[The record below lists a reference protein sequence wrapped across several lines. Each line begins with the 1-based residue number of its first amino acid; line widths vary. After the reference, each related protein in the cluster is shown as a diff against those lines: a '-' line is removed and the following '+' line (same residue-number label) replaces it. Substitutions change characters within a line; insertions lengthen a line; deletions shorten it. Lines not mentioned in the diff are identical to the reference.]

1 MRYYE
6 VGGLRMEDFGFE
18 IELESYALRMI
29 GNQDLRIS
37 SYHTNI

>member
-1 MRYYE
+1 
-6 VGGLRMEDFGFE
+6 MEDFGLKIVVESFE
-18 IELESYALRMI
+18 LGI